1 MLNAK
6 HLTTIEAAL
15 ARTHARTIEITLDDI
30 PLIIKRQRPAR
41 ATWPLALLNAMARLC
56 GLPCLQAAPQW
67 GDARGQQVELNRLR
81 ALAEAGLPVPAIHH
95 IAADWFAMQRVGQHS
110 LESMLQHGPLPAETY
125 WREGLGLLHAVHRQE
140 QYLSQAFARNLIW
153 HDDRLY
159 LIDFDDDPAERLTV
173 PQAQARDWLLYLL
186 SCARHLSQPP
196 QQTAQQLHDMLA
208 TEPSSVRTA
217 LHAVARRLAW
227 LRWLPSQRRP
237 WGRDI
242 VELQAAGAVL
252 HELEQIMHSG

>member
-6 HLTTIEAAL
+6 HLATIEAAL

-67 GDARGQQVELNRLR
+67 GDARGQHVELNRLR
-81 ALAEAGLPVPAIHH
+81 TLAEAGLPVPAIHH

-153 HDDRLY
+153 HDDCLY

-208 TEPSSVRTA
+208 TEPSSVQTA

-252 HELEQIMHSG
+252 HELEQIMHFG

>member
-6 HLTTIEAAL
+6 HLATIEAAL

-67 GDARGQQVELNRLR
+67 GDARGQHVELNRLR
-81 ALAEAGLPVPAIHH
+81 TLAEAGLPVPAIHH

-153 HDDRLY
+153 HDDGLY
-159 LIDFDDDPAERLTV
+159 LIDFDDDPAELLTV

-196 QQTAQQLHDMLA
+196 RETARQLYGTLTA
-208 TEPSSVRTA
+208 EPSSVRTA

-237 WGRDI
+237 WGRDMI
-242 VELQAAGAVL
+242 ELQAAGAVL
-252 HELEQIMHSG
+252 HELKQIMSKV

>member
-1 MLNAK
+1 MPWPGCADCP
-6 HLTTIEAAL
+6 AF
-15 ARTHARTIEITLDDI
+15 
-30 PLIIKRQRPAR
+30 RP
-41 ATWPLALLNAMARLC
+41 P
-56 GLPCLQAAPQW
+56 PQW

-81 ALAEAGLPVPAIHH
+81 TLAEAGLPVPAIHH

-110 LESMLQHGPLPAETY
+110 LESMLQHGPLPADTY
-125 WREGLGLLHAVHRQE
+125 WREGLGLLHAVHRQD

-196 QQTAQQLHDMLA
+196 QQTARQLHDMLA